1 MARATERSYINKS
14 HSINPKYQ
22 PPPAIIMSSPSLTP
36 TQVETFNR
44 DGYLIIPAALNP
56 QTVTTLLAET
66 HSLLENF
73 SIEDHPMTRFSTGEG
88 EGVEHVGDD
97 YFLESGDKVR
107 FFFEE

>member
-1 MARATERSYINKS
+1 
-14 HSINPKYQ
+14 
-22 PPPAIIMSSPSLTP
+22 MSSAPSLTP
-36 TQVETFNR
+36 AQIEAFQR
-44 DGYLIIPAALNP
+44 DGYLIIPNALDS
-56 QTVTTLLAET
+56 QTVAALLAET

-107 FFFEE
+107 FFFEEGEF

>member
-1 MARATERSYINKS
+1 MST
-14 HSINPKYQ
+14 
-22 PPPAIIMSSPSLTP
+22 PPTLTP
-36 TQVETFNR
+36 AQIDAFNR
-44 DGYLIIPAALNP
+44 DGYLIIPHALDAPTVAA
-56 QTVTTLLAET
+56 LLAET